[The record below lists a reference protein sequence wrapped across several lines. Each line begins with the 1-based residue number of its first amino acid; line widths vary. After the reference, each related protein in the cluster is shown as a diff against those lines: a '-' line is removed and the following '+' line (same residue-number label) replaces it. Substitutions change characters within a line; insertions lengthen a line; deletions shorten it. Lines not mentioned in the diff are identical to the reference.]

1 MKYVKDFAIRLENSR
16 NLRYTIRIITR
27 DNKELSNIDFIAIKQ
42 SLAIW
47 ILRAESDKIGYI
59 REEILK
65 IISAIYLDHL
75 KYKLT
80 NTSYPLYRINYR
92 EDNIIVELTGFK
104 QSDNTL
110 TEFITPNY
118 VDSIN
123 IQNNA
128 FDEDD
133 TNEVMRQLKSF
144 KLNNGV
150 RLVSFLNYNNYQLLN
165 IENIGELNACA
176 VIKVV
181 RQASLYNG
189 GKLEFNQIKHIDNQ
203 GIYDFTSIFK
213 IYFNDG
219 CQINSIGDR
228 WIQNFRNLQEIKLCD
243 SIKYIGNLN
252 IEGFITHQNGESYL
266 NIYGNKI
273 KIIGEL

>member
-1 MKYVKDFAIRLENSR
+1 MNYVKDFALRLKNSKK
-16 NLRYTIRIITR
+16 LRYTIRIITR
-27 DNKELSNIDFIAIKQ
+27 DNKELSNIDFIEIKQ

-47 ILRAESDKIGYI
+47 ILRAESDKVPYI

-65 IISAIYLDHL
+65 IISAIYTDHL

-80 NTSYPLYRINYR
+80 NTSYPVYNINYIK
-92 EDNIIVELTGFK
+92 DNIIVELIGFRK
-104 QSDNTL
+104 SDNNL
-110 TEFITPNY
+110 TEFVTPNY

-123 IQNNA
+123 IQNNV

-144 KLNNGV
+144 RLNNGV
-150 RLVSFLNYNNYQLLN
+150 RLVSCLNSDNYQLLN
-165 IENIGELNACA
+165 IENISELNVNA

-181 RQASLYNG
+181 RQASKYNG
-189 GKLEFNQIKHIDNQ
+189 GKLEFNQIKYIVNE

-213 IYFNDG
+213 IVFNDG
-219 CQINSIGDR
+219 CELGNIGDR
-228 WIQNFRNLQEIKLCD
+228 WIQSFKNLREIKLCD

-252 IEGFITHQNGESYL
+252 IEDFITHQSGKNYL
-266 NIYGNKI
+266 NIYGKSI
-273 KIIGEL
+273 EIIGEL

>member
-16 NLRYTIRIITR
+16 NLRYTIRIITK
-27 DNKELSNIDFIAIKQ
+27 DNKELSNIDFIKINQA
-42 SLAIW
+42 LAIW
-47 ILRAESDKIGYI
+47 ILKAESDKTGYI

-65 IISAIYLDHL
+65 IISVIYFDHL

-80 NTSYPLYRINYR
+80 NTSYPLYKIDYM
-92 EDNIIVELTGFK
+92 EDNIIVELIGFK

-110 TEFITPNY
+110 TEFITPDY

-123 IQNNA
+123 IQDNA
-128 FDEDD
+128 FAEDD
-133 TNEVMRQLKSF
+133 TNAVMKQLESF

-150 RLVSFLNYNNYQLLN
+150 RLVSCLNSDNYQLLN
-165 IENIGELNACA
+165 IENISELKACA

-181 RQASLYNG
+181 RQASKYNE
-189 GKLEFNQIKHIDNQ
+189 GKLEFNQIKHIDNE

-213 IYFNDG
+213 IVFNDG
-219 CQINSIGDR
+219 CELGNIGDR
-228 WIQNFRNLQEIKLCD
+228 WIQSFRNLQEIKLCD

-252 IEGFITHQNGESYL
+252 IEGFITHQNGENYL
-266 NIYGNKI
+266 NIYGKSI
-273 KIIGEL
+273 EIIGEL

>member
-16 NLRYTIRIITR
+16 RLRYTIRIITR

-80 NTSYPLYRINYR
+80 NTSYPLYRINYIK
-92 EDNIIVELTGFK
+92 DNIIVELIGFK
-104 QSDNTL
+104 QSDNTI
-110 TEFITPNY
+110 TEFITPDY

-165 IENIGELNACA
+165 IENIGELNAGA

-181 RQASLYNG
+181 RQASKYNE
-189 GKLEFNQIKHIDNQ
+189 GKLEFNQIKHIDNE
-203 GIYDFTSIFK
+203 GTYDFTSIFK

-228 WIQNFRNLQEIKLCD
+228 WIQSFKNLQEIKLCD

-252 IEGFITHQNGESYL
+252 IKDFITHQSNKNYL
-266 NIYGNKI
+266 NIYGKSI
-273 KIIGEL
+273 EIIGEL

>member
-165 IENIGELNACA
+165 IENIGELNAGA

-181 RQASLYNG
+181 GQASLYNG

-266 NIYGNKI
+266 NIYGRMI